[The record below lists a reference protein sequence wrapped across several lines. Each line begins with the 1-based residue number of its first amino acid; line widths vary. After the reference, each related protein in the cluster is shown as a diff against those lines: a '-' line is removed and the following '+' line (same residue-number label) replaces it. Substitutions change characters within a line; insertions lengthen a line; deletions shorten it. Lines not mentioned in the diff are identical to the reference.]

1 MVGLR
6 ALSQAVAETRRRIPR
21 WKVEAVERLAQ
32 LIKEYP
38 VVAVFKLTG
47 LRANLIHEM
56 RRKLEGDAV
65 IKVAKKTL
73 FLKAAEK
80 AGRPELASLVEDIK
94 EPVGFIFS
102 KISSF
107 RLKLILDKNKIP
119 MHAKAGEKADM
130 DVVVPE
136 MNTGLPPGP
145 VLSDFGKLGIPTK
158 IEGGQIWIAKDTLV
172 ARKGEEISPALASLL
187 ARLDIKAVLKG
198 IDVEKAYEDGV
209 IITKDVLTLD
219 IEAFKEDITQA
230 HVQALTLA
238 SEIGYITSETVVPI
252 LVKAY
257 LGARALAVE
266 AGIPDKDVIE
276 DLLITAERQAL
287 ALKSAAKLD

>member
-1 MVGLR
+1 M
-6 ALSQAVAETRRRIPR
+6 SQAVARVERRIPR
-21 WKVEAVERLAQ
+21 WKIEVVERLAK

-65 IKVAKKTL
+65 IKVAKKNL

-80 AGRPELASLVEDIK
+80 AGKPELADLVKDIK

-130 DVVVPE
+130 DITVPE

-172 ARKGEEISPALASLL
+172 AKKGEEISPALASLL

-219 IEAFKEDITQA
+219 VEAFKEDITQA
-230 HVQALTLA
+230 HVQALALA
-238 SEIGYITSETVVPI
+238 TEVGYLTKETVIPV

-266 AGIPDKDVIE
+266 AGLPEKDVVE
-276 DLLITAERQAL
+276 ELLVRAEREAL
-287 ALKSAAKLD
+287 ALKSAAKLN